1 MLAYRRGR
9 NLHCGHMK
17 HDGASL
23 KKKPG
28 RHNAVD
34 VDATSVPRAT
44 PRFVC
49 IASVYAAIALTFL
62 EYFARPVF
70 FEKNFPLASVAH
82 FGLYP
87 QLWWALWTIALFLV
101 VPAVLVRAL
110 FKQGLRDY
118 GLNLAIKRQHWWL
131 YLGLFAAVFPI
142 VVLASRR
149 PDFQNIYPF
158 YRGAFQ
164 ATTGTILVWEI
175 AYFTQFFAL
184 EFFFRG
190 FLVLGLGRAIGRASI
205 YVAMVPYCML
215 HYHKPPAEAFAAIV
229 AGVVLGEV
237 SYRTRSIAGGVIVHI
252 GVAATMELLALRVF

>member
-1 MLAYRRGR
+1 
-9 NLHCGHMK
+9 MK
-17 HDGASL
+17 HADASR
-23 KKKPG
+23 KKRPA
-28 RHNAVD
+28 RRNAAD
-34 VDATSVPRAT
+34 VNAPSIVPT
-44 PRFVC
+44 DPRFVG

-62 EYFARPVF
+62 EYFARPAF
-70 FEKNFPLASVAH
+70 FEQIFPGAAGAY

-87 QLWWALWTIALFLV
+87 HLWWALWTIALFLV

-110 FKQGLRDY
+110 FKQRLRDY

-131 YLGLFAAVFPI
+131 YLGLFAAVLPI

-149 PDFQNIYPF
+149 ADFQNIYPF

-164 ATTGTILVWEI
+164 ATTGTILVWEM
-175 AYFTQFFAL
+175 AYLTQFLAL

-205 YVAMVPYCML
+205 FVAMVPYCML
-215 HYHKPPAEAFAAIV
+215 HFHKPPAEAFAAIV
-229 AGVVLGEV
+229 AGIVLGEV

-252 GVAATMELLALRVF
+252 GVAVTMELLALGVF